1 MQIDEKLQAGL
12 DRFHEETEK
21 YRNGET
27 SADHFRAFRVPF
39 GVYEQRTAGRHMLRI
54 RITAGDFAS
63 EQLRAMAQA
72 ALRDGNS
79 LIHVTTRQDL
89 QVHDVPVENLHRALV
104 TLAES
109 GLSTIGG
116 GGNSVRNVTA
126 CADTGFCDKEC
137 FGVADHA
144 RAVTTDL
151 LETPFALDLPR
162 KYKLSFSG
170 CDEDCA
176 GARANDVGYIAKV
189 VDGKRGF
196 AVYAGGGMGG
206 KSTVANL
213 LEEFIP
219 EEEIFYVAEAVKR
232 VFDRLGNR
240 RNKHQARLRFLV
252 EQLGF
257 EGFKAKYKEAL
268 VEVREVPPLEIHA
281 TEDPRLDG
289 AAKQVLEVDEEAF
302 GEWRRFHVTAQP
314 QPGFHKVEIP
324 LFLGTIMGPVAEQLA
339 AMADRCGAGKL
350 RSTLAQNLVVPWVST
365 AALPLAFHLLKGAGL
380 ATPMPRL
387 ISEMAVCAGASTCRL
402 GICQSRGLAE
412 ELRGLL
418 EESSLDL
425 AALKDLKVFISG
437 CPNSCG
443 RHLMADVGLSGGA
456 RRIAGEVAPH
466 YEVRLGSRSTADS
479 LAFADGKTVIP
490 ARTVPKTIVGLLE
503 EFAGTAGEPDFYE
516 FATTSGEHFLEG
528 ELALARERY
537 ESSAA
542 DVHVDWGTEIPFSL
556 AGRSPGECGAGVF
569 DLIEIDL
576 AAADEALAEG
586 ALYRATVSASRALL
600 VTQGIEAGDDRQAM
614 RAFSEKFVQP
624 GHVDSA
630 FRAVVE
636 QAIGASYAGD
646 PAAAYG
652 VVAETVSGLVAAVRD
667 LYGRLDQSL
676 RLPDPDA
683 KESSPAPDATSDAT
697 SASAPEVAAVDS
709 DKEVDFRGVVCP
721 LNYVKTR
728 MVLDK
733 MTPGEVLSVLLDEA
747 GARNVPESVA
757 KDGHEVQDVT
767 ELEDHWRVLIT
778 RH

>member
-12 DRFHEETEK
+12 DRFFEETEK
-21 YRNGET
+21 YRNGQT

-54 RITAGDFAS
+54 RITAGDFSS
-63 EQLRAMAQA
+63 EQFRAMAKA
-72 ALRDGNS
+72 AVRDGNS

-144 RAVTTDL
+144 RAVTKDL
-151 LETPFALDLPR
+151 LATPFALDLPR

-206 KSTVANL
+206 KSKVSAL
-213 LEEFIP
+213 LENFVP
-219 EEEIFYVAEAVKR
+219 EDEIFYVAEAVKR

-257 EGFKAKYKEAL
+257 DEFKEKYEEAL
-268 VEVREVPPLEIHA
+268 AEVRLASPLEISRSEA
-281 TEDPRLDG
+281 P
-289 AAKQVLEVDEEAF
+289 QVSAPIEPAPAVNAEAF
-302 GEWRRFHVTAQP
+302 KEWRRLHVTAQP

-324 LFLGTIMGPVAEQLA
+324 LFLGTIMGPIAEQLA
-339 AMADRCGAGKL
+339 DMAHRCGAGKL
-350 RSTLAQNLVVPWVST
+350 RSTLAQNLIVPWVPD
-365 AALPLAFHLLKGAGL
+365 AALPLAFHLLSEAGL

-387 ISEMAVCAGASTCRL
+387 ISEMSVCAGASTCRL
-402 GICQSRGLAE
+402 GICQSRGLAQ
-412 ELRGLL
+412 ELRNLL

-425 AALKDLKVFISG
+425 DLLKDLKVFISG

-466 YEVRLGSRSTADS
+466 YEVRLGSRSTKDS
-479 LAFADGKTVIP
+479 LAFAEGKTVIP
-490 ARTVPKTIVGLLE
+490 ARAVPATLVALLE
-503 EFAGTAGEPDFYE
+503 EFAADSSDPE
-516 FATTSGEHFLEG
+516 FHQFASTSGETFLEG
-528 ELALARERY
+528 QLSAARERY
-537 ESSAA
+537 ESTAG
-542 DVHVDWGTEIPFSL
+542 DVHIDWGTEIPFSL

-569 DLIEIDL
+569 DLIDIDL

-600 VTQGIEAGDDRQAM
+600 VTQGIGANDDREAL
-614 RAFSEKFVQP
+614 RAFAERFVEP
-624 GHVDSA
+624 KHVDAS
-630 FRAVVE
+630 FRALVE
-636 QAIGASYAGD
+636 QAIGASHAGD
-646 PAAAYG
+646 PGAAYA
-652 VVAETVSGLVAAVRD
+652 VAAGTVGELVAAVRA

-676 RLPDPDA
+676 RLPNPG
-683 KESSPAPDATSDAT
+683 EEEPSPASDPTSDVVTAAT
-697 SASAPEVAAVDS
+697 PEAAVAA

-733 MTPGEVLSVLLDEA
+733 MVPGEVLSVLLDDA

-767 ELEDHWRVLIT
+767 QLNDHWRVLIT

>member
-1 MQIDEKLQAGL
+1 MQINEKLQAGL
-12 DRFHEETEK
+12 DRFFQETEK
-21 YRNGET
+21 YRSGQT

-54 RITAGDFAS
+54 RITAGDFSS

-72 ALRDGNS
+72 AVKDGNS

-206 KSTVANL
+206 KSRVSAL
-213 LEEFIP
+213 LEDFVP
-219 EEEIFYVAEAVKR
+219 EDEIFYVAEAVKR

-252 EQLGF
+252 EQLTF
-257 EGFKAKYKEAL
+257 EGFKEKYNEAL
-268 VEVREVPPLEIHA
+268 TEVRLASPLQIAQSEA
-281 TEDPRLDG
+281 PQVSAPSEPAPVVDAQAFKEWQRL
-289 AAKQVLEVDEEAF
+289 
-302 GEWRRFHVTAQP
+302 HVTAQP
-314 QPGFHKVEIP
+314 QPGLNRVEIP
-324 LFLGTIMGPVAEQLA
+324 LFLGTILGPIAERLA
-339 AMADRCGAGKL
+339 DMADRCGAGKL
-350 RSTLAQNLVVPWVST
+350 RSTLAQNLAVPWVPT
-365 AALPLAFHLLKGAGL
+365 AALPLAFHLLSEAGL

-387 ISEMAVCAGASTCRL
+387 ISEMSVCAGASTCRL
-402 GICQSRGLAE
+402 GICQSRGMAQ
-412 ELRGLL
+412 ELRNLL
-418 EESSLDL
+418 EVSSLDL
-425 AALKDLKVFISG
+425 DLLKDLKIFVSG

-466 YEVRLGSRSTADS
+466 YEVRLGSRSTKDS
-479 LAFADGKTVIP
+479 LTFAEGKTVIP
-490 ARTVPKTIVGLLE
+490 ARAVPETLVSLLE
-503 EFAGTAGEPDFYE
+503 EYAA
-516 FATTSGEHFLEG
+516 ASGELQFHQFASTLGERFLEG
-528 ELALARERY
+528 QLGLARERY
-537 ESSAA
+537 ESDAA
-542 DVHVDWGTEIPFSL
+542 DVHLDWGTEIPFSL

-576 AAADEALAEG
+576 AAADEYLTEG

-600 VTQGIEAGDDRQAM
+600 VTQGIGTSDDREAL
-614 RAFSEKFVQP
+614 RAFAERFIEPNHIDAS
-624 GHVDSA
+624 

-646 PAAAYG
+646 PGAAYG
-652 VVAETVSGLVAAVRD
+652 VAAETVGDLVAAVRN

-676 RLPDPDA
+676 RLPDPSE
-683 KESSPAPDATSDAT
+683 KKSSPASGQTPGTVPKAT
-697 SASAPEVAAVDS
+697 PEAAVAS

-733 MTPGEVLSVLLDEA
+733 MVPGEILSVLLDDA

-767 ELEDHWRVLIT
+767 QLDDHWRVLII